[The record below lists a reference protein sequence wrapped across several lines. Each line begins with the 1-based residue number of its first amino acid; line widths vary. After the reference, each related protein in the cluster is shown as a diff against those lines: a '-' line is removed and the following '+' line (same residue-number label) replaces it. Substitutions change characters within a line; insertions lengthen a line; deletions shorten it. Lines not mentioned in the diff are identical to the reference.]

1 MQDRGPSR
9 RFPGGPIVGAAL
21 PAALLILAV
30 SGCGNRD
37 AASPRISLAE
47 TRRIENL
54 ATGKFLIASPDISDD
69 AFARTVILL
78 LRYDS
83 RGTVGLILNRP
94 SRIPVAQAL
103 KGLSNAP
110 TSTGSVFLGGPVGQT
125 AVLALLRSR
134 STPAG
139 ARRILEGC
147 QLISDADLL
156 NKQLGAGATP
166 HRLRVYL
173 GYTGWA
179 AGQLEQE
186 IEAGEWLIFP
196 GETRLVFDPHPETL
210 WSRLI
215 GRLEQQLA
223 NFSTP
228 ALFYTLG
235 SDFHFH
241 RSTGLWLIPHP
252 GAASWLPLPPFPRL
266 R

>member
-1 MQDRGPSR
+1 MEDSGRGNGLSAGR
-9 RFPGGPIVGAAL
+9 LLRSVL
-21 PAALLILAV
+21 PAALMCLCA
-30 SGCGNRD
+30 SGCGSRESP
-37 AASPRISLAE
+37 SPRISLAE

-54 ATGKFLIASPDISDD
+54 ATGKFLVASPDISDD

-78 LRYDS
+78 VRYDQ
-83 RGTVGLILNRP
+83 RGTAGLILNRV
-94 SRIPVAQAL
+94 SSIPVSQAL

-110 TSTGSVFLGGPVGQT
+110 ASTGSVYLGGPVGQT

-134 STPAG
+134 STPSG

-156 NKQLGAGATP
+156 NKQLGAGATSEN
-166 HRLRVYL
+166 LRVYL

-179 AGQLEQE
+179 AGQLERE

-223 NFSTP
+223 NYSTP
-228 ALFYTLG
+228 AVFYTQC

-241 RSTGLWLIPHP
+241 RSTR
-252 GAASWLPLPPFPRL
+252 S
-266 R
+266 

>member
-1 MQDRGPSR
+1 MGEDEHSR
-9 RFPGGPIVGAAL
+9 RFSAGRLLRSVL
-21 PAALLILAV
+21 SAALLCLCA
-30 SGCGNRD
+30 SGCGTREPP
-37 AASPRISLAE
+37 SPRISLAE

-54 ATGKFLIASPDISDD
+54 AAGKFLVASPDISDE

-78 LRYDS
+78 VRYDQ
-83 RGTVGLILNRP
+83 RGTAGLILNRVSP
-94 SRIPVAQAL
+94 IPVAQAL

-110 TSTGSVFLGGPVGQT
+110 AGAGPVYLGGPVGQT

-156 NKQLGAGATP
+156 NKQLGAGVTSEN
-166 HRLRVYL
+166 LRIYL

-179 AGQLEQE
+179 AGQLERE

-223 NFSTP
+223 NYSAP
-228 ALFYTLG
+228 ALFYTHC
-235 SDFHFH
+235 SDFHFI
-241 RSTGLWLIPHP
+241 RSNR
-252 GAASWLPLPPFPRL
+252 S
-266 R
+266 

>member
-1 MQDRGPSR
+1 MQETGRSR
-9 RFPGGPIVGAAL
+9 RFKAGPILCAAL
-21 PAALLILAV
+21 PATLLFLCI
-30 SGCGNRD
+30 SGCGSRD
-37 AASPRISLAE
+37 SASPRISLAE

-54 ATGKFLIASPDISDD
+54 ATGKFLVASPDISDD

-78 LRYDS
+78 VRYDP
-83 RGTVGLILNRP
+83 RGTAGLILNRVSP
-94 SRIPVAQAL
+94 IPVAQAL

-110 TSTGSVFLGGPVGQT
+110 ASTGSVFFGGPVGQT

-134 STPAG
+134 STPSG

-156 NKQLGAGATP
+156 NKQLGAGATSDN
-166 HRLRVYL
+166 LRVYL

-179 AGQLEQE
+179 AGQLERE

-223 NFSTP
+223 NLSTP

-235 SDFHFH
+235 FDFHFF
-241 RSTGLWLIPHP
+241 RSTR
-252 GAASWLPLPPFPRL
+252 S
-266 R
+266 